1 MSKKELENNQ
11 LPVADKKLFDR
22 MKLESCSNNERM
34 FFEKMEYKELYE
46 YPISSFDV
54 ILSELDN
61 DAGIY
66 GGACAILND

>member
-1 MSKKELENNQ
+1 MSKIELENNQ
-11 LPVADKKLFDR
+11 LPVADRELF
-22 MKLESCSNNERM
+22 
-34 FFEKMEYKELYE
+34 E

-66 GGACAILND
+66 FRQVLR